1 MSSPLY
7 VWTDSHGTGRNVF
20 AIFRRTFQLSAVPKS
35 AVLHLFAD
43 TRYRLRVNGAVAS
56 YGPARFAPRAPEF
69 DSVELAPFLK
79 KGRNVVTVEA
89 NSKGASSFESL
100 PSIGGF
106 IAWGAIA
113 SGTSAKNKI
122 DFTTPGAWQ
131 ARRADA
137 WLSEAPPFS
146 FAQGPTEIV
155 DLRKLPQDWFT
166 GADGDAGWSTPVAIE
181 KQDNWGALRPR
192 SIPLLTRDIRTPE
205 KILLAAE
212 LDASEMRVGFM
223 VDNARP
229 PLGGNRVRV
238 CYATHVYA
246 PNAQTATLGAFW
258 GPHYLNGEA
267 LKAERAPGQGNRE
280 NFSLQLKQGWNFL
293 YGEPEILEEGW
304 GVLLGLPAGRGL
316 VFAATPDANSAE
328 TILHSGAIAREE
340 LEPRRKAPPSSAAEL
355 FELPGGGAWR
365 RVARGERLPLPAR
378 EAGWDRAGAALPLAP
393 FAVTDVRI
401 PAGKDAT
408 IVFDFGGEYIG
419 HALLDVDAPEG
430 TVFDVVNDERLRSDG
445 MLNIFETN
453 WAINSADR
461 FVARGGAEQLEG
473 FHPRGGRYLQ
483 VTVRGALGPVTLS
496 RVAIR
501 HTAYPL
507 HVDGAFASSDPLF
520 NWIYQ
525 TGIPTLQ
532 ACMEDSYTDCPWRE
546 RGCYL
551 GDALAELHATRAV
564 TSDLALMRRCLWLW
578 AKAQRDNGQMQ
589 DVAPSYH
596 WTALPD
602 YTLIWV
608 IALRDFWSV
617 TGDKALAAELWPS
630 MQPLFASSLWKEE
643 PSGLWN
649 ADALSVF
656 CDWGATAETKKGESG
671 PLNAYRYQALN
682 CAAELATV
690 LGKTKEAATFKKE
703 ALRVRK
709 AFQSL
714 WDAKHG
720 RFAATRT
727 NGALVMEGA
736 IHSNILALLFGLS
749 TPAQYASALEFI
761 IAETETNHALKP
773 GHSETYFF
781 YYLLNLL
788 YSAGKVREAERAIRN
803 NYGLMRAGG
812 AWTLWEVF
820 SGHGSLCHAWS
831 GAPLQSFI
839 ERTLGVRPAKPG
851 QPDAIVIAP
860 QFADVAWVRGSAPHR
875 KGPIHVAWRVDA
887 GRLELDVSLP
897 KGVKAT
903 VIPPKEFAKG
913 AVVKVAT
920 RKS

>member
-1 MSSPLY
+1 MSTPLF
-7 VWTDSHGTGRNVF
+7 VWTDAHGTGRNVF
-20 AIFRRTFQLSAVPKS
+20 AIFRRTFTLKTVPK
-35 AVLHLFAD
+35 AALLHLFAD

-56 YGPARFAPRAPEF
+56 YGPARFTPKAPEF
-69 DSVELAPFLK
+69 DSVDLAPFLK
-79 KGRNVVTVEA
+79 KGRNVVVVEA

-106 IAWGAIA
+106 IAWGAIGA
-113 SGTSAKNKI
+113 GSGRV
-122 DFTTPGAWQ
+122 DFQTPGNWK
-131 ARRADA
+131 ARRAEA
-137 WLSEAPPFS
+137 WLSESPPFS

-155 DLRKLPQDWFT
+155 DLRQVPPDWFN
-166 GADGDAGWSTPVAIE
+166 GADGDAAWQAPVVLA
-181 KQDNWGALRPR
+181 KQDSWGPMRGR
-192 SIPLLTRDIRTPE
+192 SIPLLTRTIRTPE
-205 KILLAAE
+205 RILLAAE

-223 VDNARP
+223 VNNARP

-238 CYATHVYA
+238 CYATHIFA
-246 PNAQTATLGAFW
+246 PSEHDATLGAFW
-258 GPHYLNGEA
+258 GPHYLNGVA

-280 NFSLQLKQGWNFL
+280 NFTLQLKQGWNFL

-304 GVLLGLPAGRGL
+304 GVLLGLPADRGL
-316 VFAATPDANSAE
+316 IFAASPDQNATE
-328 TILHSGAIAREE
+328 TCLHSGAISRDE
-340 LEPRRKAPPSSAAEL
+340 LEARRKAIPKSVQEL
-355 FELPGGGAWR
+355 FELPGGAQWTH
-365 RVARGERLPLPAR
+365 VARGQRLPLPAR
-378 EAGWDRAGAALPLAP
+378 EAGWDRAGAKLALDPY
-393 FAVTDVRI
+393 AVSDVRI

-408 IVFDFGGEYIG
+408 LVFDFAGEYIG
-419 HALLDVDAPEG
+419 HALLDIDAPTG
-430 TVFDVVNDERLRSDG
+430 TVFDVVNDERLRADG

-461 FVARGGAEQLEG
+461 FVSRGGAEQLEG

-483 VTVRGALGPVTLS
+483 VTVRGATGPVTLK

-501 HTAYPL
+501 QTAYPL
-507 HVDGAFASSDPLF
+507 HVDGAFTSSDPLF

-578 AKAQRDNGQMQ
+578 AKAQTDNGQMQ

-630 MQPLFASSLWKEE
+630 MEPLFASSLWKEE
-643 PSGLWN
+643 ASGLWN
-649 ADALSVF
+649 ADGLSVF
-656 CDWGATAETKKGESG
+656 CDWGATAATKKGESG
-671 PLNAYRYQALN
+671 PLNAFRYHALN
-682 CAAELATV
+682 CAAELAGV
-690 LGKTKEAATFKKE
+690 LGKTKEAAAYKKE
-703 ALRVRK
+703 AARVRK

-714 WDAKHG
+714 WDAEHE
-720 RFAATRT
+720 RFAATRAA
-727 NGALVMEGA
+727 GALVTDGA
-736 IHSNILALLFGLS
+736 IHSNILALLFGLAS
-749 TPAQYASALEFI
+749 PAQHASALKFVLV
-761 IAETETNHALKP
+761 ETETNHALKP
-773 GHSETYFF
+773 GHAETYFF

-788 YSAGKVREAERAIRN
+788 YGAGKVREAERAIRN
-803 NYGLMRAGG
+803 NYGLMRSGG

-820 SGHGSLCHAWS
+820 DGHGSLCHAWS
-831 GAPLQSFI
+831 GAPLQVFI

-851 QPDAIVIAP
+851 KPDELIIAP
-860 QFADVAWVRGSAPHR
+860 QFADVAWARGSAPHR
-875 KGPIHVAWRVDA
+875 KGSIHVDWRIDA
-887 GRLELDVSLP
+887 GQLQLYISLP

-903 VIPPKEFAKG
+903 VVPPRDFAQT
-913 AVVKVAT
+913 AQMTVVT
-920 RKS
+920 RKT